1 MQPFN
6 RHHEIG
12 AIYRVTVPLPV
23 SVQWPSGQQTLEVRA
38 NNYPPYGI
46 SELVGPGLR
55 RSTPRHFACLEHAI
69 HTYAHG
75 VLVTVPSVESTFF
88 EKLVRLGLAELVAGP
103 HLGLY
108 APDYR
113 PAALWPE
120 LNAYYTFPRR

>member
-23 SVQWPSGQQTLEVRA
+23 SVQWPSGQQTLE
-38 NNYPPYGI
+38 
-46 SELVGPGLR
+46 VGPGLR